1 MDLSNDYLTLKL
13 HRLKGAQEM
22 ALSGRGLVFA
32 IVKAGEGHGQ
42 SGAAPHRLGSGDVWV
57 VDSAAGAKMGARENG
72 EVVFWYFL
80 AEFEHL
86 FPLFSGR
93 EICLLQT
100 VAQGFKNGRIFPGS
114 SPVAKECLR
123 LAEEVP
129 VQFSLDHRSH
139 VLRIVSAILTAEFKT
154 MQPKLADFTP
164 MRDHVL
170 QVFERLQTHEL
181 LNLSVG
187 ELARKFNCSRRH
199 LNRLF
204 HQHFGLSVASLR
216 MEMRLLKAV
225 SLLVDPDAK
234 IIHVAEKC
242 GFHHLGLFNTC
253 FRKRFGASPS
263 QWRKAVNGLGAK
275 SGPKEKAGA
284 ALAGQSWSL
293 PSEGGVARP
302 KDEEPSRPFERVAAN
317 GLLKDIAA
325 AKNRFGTQAFARNG
339 APALEMAA
347 ENTSQRRPRVGA

>member
-32 IVKAGEGHGQ
+32 ILKAGEGNGQ
-42 SGAAPHRLGSGDVWV
+42 SGAGSHRLGCGDVWV
-57 VDSAAGAKMGARENG
+57 VNSAAGAKISARENG
-72 EVVFWYFL
+72 EVVFWYFV

-93 EICLLQT
+93 EICLLQN
-100 VAQGFKNGRIFPGS
+100 VAEGFKQGRIYPGT

-164 MRDHVL
+164 MRDHVV

-187 ELARKFNCSRRH
+187 ELAKKFNCSRRH

-253 FRKRFGASPS
+253 FRKRFGSSPS
-263 QWRKAVNGLGAK
+263 QWRKAVNGLGAPT
-275 SGPKEKAGA
+275 GPKEKHGA
-284 ALAGQSWSL
+284 ALASPGWIL
-293 PSEGGVARP
+293 PSEKNGARP
-302 KDEEPSRPFERVAAN
+302 KEEGPSRPFERVTPN
-317 GLLKDIAA
+317 GLIKDIAA
-325 AKNRFGTQAFARNG
+325 AKNQFGAQALARHR
-339 APALEMAA
+339 ASALAMTADSSTE
-347 ENTSQRRPRVGA
+347 RRPRVGA